1 MTNIYTWSQ
10 TPASNDV
17 ADSGINW
24 AEFQPPDTVNNS
36 ARAMMARVATF
47 VADSMPTRTSA
58 GTVNSYTVTSAA
70 APVALT
76 ANFLVWFIADKTNTG
91 TATLTV
97 NALAAKP
104 LRAKTGTAL
113 SANDIQTGT
122 IVGAYYNLA
131 TDEFLIVNSGFHT
144 NALAPTIA
152 SQYVTGLKVGDP
164 VLSLEPT
171 PKLGRIR
178 LLEATQTFSAT
189 TYPEL
194 SQWLTGIGSPWGAL
208 TLPSA
213 AGYFLRFAP
222 TSATIDPAGARGAGL
237 TQTDQNKSHTHA
249 QSAMTG
255 TGTTSSDGAHTHT
268 YGNAGNIIN
277 ITNNPVDGTG
287 AGIAGGTTSS
297 NGAHMHTLTVTVTG
311 GTTVADGGAEVRTKN
326 VAFHVD
332 LIASAATANS
342 DFYGINGVPYSFN
355 TSFAAADPGTGKLSL
370 NALPATAVT
379 LYISETGAT
388 SEPLAA
394 YLETWDDSTSTVR
407 GRVHFYKVGAVG
419 TFAIFNLT
427 GTVTDSGT
435 YKTCT
440 IAYVSGNGTFAN
452 GDRLGVLFYA
462 NGDGATNLTIYTV
475 ATLPAGTVG
484 QMAYASNG
492 RKNGEG
498 AGLGTGVPVFKDT
511 VAWRCVDTGAT
522 VAA

>member
-1 MTNIYTWSQ
+1 MSNIYTWSQ

-24 AEFQPPDTVNNS
+24 VEFQPPDTVNNS
-36 ARAMMARVATF
+36 ARGMMARVATY
-47 VADSMPTRTSA
+47 VADNMPTRTSA
-58 GTVNSYTVTSAA
+58 GTVNSYTVTSVA
-70 APVALT
+70 APAALT
-76 ANFLVWFIADKTNTG
+76 ANFVVYFIADKTNTG

-113 SANDIQTGT
+113 SANDIQIGT
-122 IVGAYYNLA
+122 VIGAYYNLA
-131 TDEFLIVNSGFHT
+131 TDEFLIINSGFHT
-144 NALAPTIA
+144 NALAGTIA
-152 SQYVTGLKVGDP
+152 SQYTTGLKVGDP

-178 LLEATQTFSAT
+178 LLEATQVFSAT

-208 TLPSA
+208 TLPTA

-222 TSATIDPAGARGAGL
+222 TSATIDPAGARGAGI

-249 QSAMTG
+249 QNAMS
-255 TGTTSSDGAHTHT
+255 GTTSTIGSHTHT
-268 YGNAGNIIN
+268 VANGFNVVTVSQSSADIS
-277 ITNNPVDGTG
+277 VV
-287 AGIAGGTTSS
+287 GTTGGNTGSDGS
-297 NGAHMHTLTVTVTG
+297 HSHTVTVTG

-332 LIASAATANS
+332 IIASAATANS

-379 LYISETGAT
+379 LNISETGAT